1 MSGSVT
7 AQSLITQALKA
18 NGVGALGQTPNSA
31 DLADGL
37 TWANM
42 ILAQWQRRRWLVWHL
57 VDIACPATGA
67 VNYTVGPGQS
77 FSVMRPDKIEYAY
90 ARLMTTSLPSG
101 FAIGLSSIGGVN
113 GVGGSAIGST
123 APGVLNIDYPL
134 YVIDSREE
142 YAQIGLKSLQT
153 FPGAVFYD
161 SAYPIGSLYFWPIP
175 NAQFELHILVK
186 EKLQSFATLSDA
198 FAMPPEYQEALVWSL
213 AARMRP
219 AYGLPPDPTITS
231 AMQASIN
238 VLRMANVQIPTLE
251 MPEGLPINPRG
262 GAWWLGIGGSAG
274 CGGAGG
280 GISDRFVSDSSSLDG
295 GGLLG

>member
-90 ARLMTTSLPSG
+90 ARLLT
-101 FAIGLSSIGGVN
+101 
-113 GVGGSAIGST
+113 GSM
-123 APGVLNIDYPL
+123 PIDYEL
-134 YVIDSREE
+134 FVMDSREE
-142 YAQIGLKSLQT
+142 YARIGLKSLQT
-153 FPGAVFYD
+153 FPGAVYYD
-161 SAYPIGSLYFWPIP
+161 AGMPTAHIFFWPIP

-186 EKLQSFATLSDA
+186 EQLQSFAALADA

-262 GAWWLGIGGSAG
+262 GAWWLGIGGSIG
-274 CGGAGG
+274 NGGSDGS
-280 GISDRFVSDSSSLDG
+280 ISNSFIIDSSSLDG
-295 GGLLG
+295 GDALG

>member
-57 VDIACPATGA
+57 ADTAIVSSGA
-67 VNYTVGPGQS
+67 VSYTVGPGGY
-77 FSVMRPDKIEYAY
+77 FNIARPDKIEGAY
-90 ARLMTTSLPSG
+90 ARLLTSG
-101 FAIGLSSIGGVN
+101 TNN
-113 GVGGSAIGST
+113 GMAQPVT
-123 APGVLNIDYPL
+123 PGVLNVDYPL

-142 YAQIGLKSLQT
+142 YAEIGLKALQT

-161 SAYPIGSLYFWPIP
+161 SAYPIGNLFVWPIP
-175 NAQFELHILVK
+175 NNQFEIHILTK
-186 EKLQSFATLSDA
+186 ESLQSFSALTDA
-198 FAMPPEYQEALVWSL
+198 FAMPPEYQEAIVWSL

-219 AYGLPPDPTITS
+219 AYGLPPDPTISS

-251 MPEGLPINPRG
+251 MPAQVISNWRG
-262 GAWWLGIGGSAG
+262 GAWWLGIGGT
-274 CGGAGG
+274 AGG
-280 GISDRFVSDSSSLDG
+280 GGTDSDFILDSSSLDSG
-295 GGLLG
+295 TPLG